1 MIETIKVAAQWL
13 FTPLLVIVVLAWLCL
28 RIEASGTFGA
38 IRDIVRKMSVF
49 QRFAAA
55 AFLAVFIVFA
65 GEKTNS
71 PPANLPPTILPSV
84 PPLLPEPP
92 RSGESEVTNLCFTS
106 ISVVSGRK
114 LPLVRIGRDKTCNI
128 HDIIYL
134 APSDRNQRMCCLQ
147 YSANANR
154 FNYRR
159 GPWAMDSGH
168 PLFILFGN
176 ELVFVCPTRGF
187 YYSDNQAT
195 GFLCT
200 YYKSL
205 IQRAVDG
212 LSDQHAITRM
222 PIADFDF
229 SQYGELYDM
238 EMDP

>member
-1 MIETIKVAAQWL
+1 VDMTCMSVWEDRPPGEWRIAYTAITPQHVISATHVSLQNGVRMTFQSKSGEVVVRTLVAQTFIPGIADNDFWIGL
-13 FTPLLVIVVLAWLCL
+13 LDTPLPPCIKPA
-28 RIEASGTFGA
+28 
-38 IRDIVRKMSVF
+38 
-49 QRFAAA
+49 RF
-55 AFLAVFIVFA
+55 L
-65 GEKTNS
+65 S
-71 PPANLPPTILPSV
+71 PCYARYI
-84 PPLLPEPP
+84 
-92 RSGESEVTNLCFTS
+92 G
-106 ISVVSGRK
+106 SGRK